1 MILRLYQI
9 TRPIFLPCSV
19 SPDWQTPQ
27 FESAAGASIPILM
40 NTDRI
45 MNIIQEIISEK
56 ELRRQEP
63 LHALYSEIHA
73 RLPALGMDIALQHLV
88 AAGRIE
94 EHPTIR
100 ETCYTLK

>member
-9 TRPIFLPCSV
+9 TRPIFLPCNV

-40 NTDRI
+40 NIDRI

-56 ELRRQEP
+56 ELRHQEP
-63 LHALYSEIHA
+63 LHVLYSEIYA
-73 RLPALGMDIALQHLV
+73 RLPILELDVALQHLV

-100 ETCYTLK
+100 EICYTLK

>member
-1 MILRLYQI
+1 
-9 TRPIFLPCSV
+9 
-19 SPDWQTPQ
+19 
-27 FESAAGASIPILM
+27 M

-45 MNIIQEIISEK
+45 MNIIQEIILEK

-63 LHALYSEIHA
+63 LHVLYGEIHA
-73 RLPALGMDIALQHLV
+73 RLPALGLDVALQQLV

-100 ETCYTLK
+100 ETCYVLK

>member
-1 MILRLYQI
+1 M
-9 TRPIFLPCSV
+9 

-56 ELRRQEP
+56 KLRRQEP
-63 LHALYSEIHA
+63 LHVLYSEIYA
-73 RLPALGMDIALQHLV
+73 RLPILALDVALQHLV

-100 ETCYTLK
+100 EICYTLK